1 MMKVKV
7 KYFSLHRE
15 IVGKAEEEFYLE
27 KGSTTQT
34 LFETLISTHPRF
46 KEAKDYTIM
55 SLNGKFVD
63 EPIRLKDEDIIAFFP
78 PVGGG

>member
-15 IVGKAEEEFYLE
+15 MAGKTEEKIHLE

-34 LFETLISTHPRF
+34 LFEILLSTYPRF
-46 KEAKDYTIM
+46 KEAKDYTII

-63 EPIRLKDEDIIAFFP
+63 EPIKLKDEDIIAFFP